1 MLANLS
7 GCCHFTFGLQATNL
21 ALWSLFGK
29 DSCAQQQ
36 PLHEAAVRLLLLPPS
51 WPKPR
56 QFQIGLT
63 NPADRKGVYKPS
75 LPLFWL
81 FTDIWW
87 QIVAVCK
94 ALGVSVVL
102 LHENVFP
109 HDRANIS
116 QISDALGIGEPI
128 EINATYTSW
137 HRRVC
142 LVWTNMELAPVW
154 AS

>member
-1 MLANLS
+1 MLKLVVGVLANLS

-75 LPLFWL
+75 LPRSWSCGSCG
-81 FTDIWW
+81 TSTTNIAGASATH
-87 QIVAVCK
+87 IAG
-94 ALGVSVVL
+94 ALC
-102 LHENVFP
+102 P
-109 HDRANIS
+109 
-116 QISDALGIGEPI
+116 EPT
-128 EINATYTSW
+128 AWTAFDLVGRGRLVKKWVGDTSMSAQGSA
-137 HRRVC
+137 H
-142 LVWTNMELAPVW
+142 LVGARCR
-154 AS
+154 